1 MIDTI
6 LNKFISLFYLIIY
19 QNAFM
24 SFKYSDI
31 QSWEVPEKN
40 VITIKTYSKDK
51 SDEEISDDDKDKL
64 DIYSFLSPNVIYIF
78 IIE

>member
-1 MIDTI
+1 
-6 LNKFISLFYLIIY
+6 
-19 QNAFM
+19 M